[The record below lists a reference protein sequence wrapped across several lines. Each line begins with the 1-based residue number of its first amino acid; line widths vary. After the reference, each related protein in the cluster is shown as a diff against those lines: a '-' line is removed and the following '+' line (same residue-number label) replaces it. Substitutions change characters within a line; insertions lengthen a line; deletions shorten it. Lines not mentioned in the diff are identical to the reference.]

1 MQRTANRIVVNVGN
15 FYIKY
20 QPELLYLAW
29 YQRQKVDDKLS
40 PQTSNYAFY
49 SHIKPWWLS
58 TKPYTGVTHLG
69 DNAVLSVVNVYQA
82 RGIYHSLLGIS
93 KLLDLFMTVQLQ
105 GCKLIE
111 AGE

>member
-1 MQRTANRIVVNVGN
+1 MLTI
-15 FYIKY
+15 
-20 QPELLYLAW
+20 
-29 YQRQKVDDKLS
+29 KLS
-40 PQTSNYAFY
+40 PQTSNYAVY

-69 DNAVLSVVNVYQA
+69 DNAVLSVVNVYQT
-82 RGIYHSLLGIS
+82 RGVYHSLLGIS

>member
-1 MQRTANRIVVNVGN
+1 MNVGN
-15 FYIKY
+15 LFVKY

-29 YQRQKVDDKLS
+29 YQRQKLTIKLS

-58 TKPYTGVTHLG
+58 TKPHTGVTHLG
-69 DNAVLSVVNVYQA
+69 DNAVLSVVNFYQT

-93 KLLDLFMTVQLQ
+93 QLLDLFMTVQLQ
-105 GCKLIE
+105 DCELIA